1 MLLIENRANR
11 NLRKKNASYMYV
23 AVLTPTTT
31 QQYKTQKNKNIKNM
45 FLNFYKRT
53 LYICDA
59 NRQTDKQTE
68 KRRVKHNFLRGQ
80 WRH

>member
-53 LYICDA
+53 L
-59 NRQTDKQTE
+59 
-68 KRRVKHNFLRGQ
+68 
-80 WRH
+80 